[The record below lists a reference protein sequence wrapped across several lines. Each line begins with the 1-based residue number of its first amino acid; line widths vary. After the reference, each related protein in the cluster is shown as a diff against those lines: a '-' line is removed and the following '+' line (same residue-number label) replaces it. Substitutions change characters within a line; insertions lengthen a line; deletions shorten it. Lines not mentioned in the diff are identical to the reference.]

1 MANPTQNFSNHRRFL
16 PYFHFFVLPILGAN
30 FVVSVVRL
38 VRNPSVD
45 TTWTM
50 LVALALVMGIFAARE
65 MPLRAQDR
73 IIRLEERNRLAAL
86 LPPDLRDRLD
96 ELGTS
101 QLIALRF
108 APDDELSDLSRRA
121 LSGELKTATDIKRA
135 VKNWRADHLRV

>member
-30 FVVSVVRL
+30 FIVSVVRL